1 MEVLTKKFRDIGSK
15 DLPMV
20 GGKNA
25 SLGAMYNNLSS
36 EGVKIPNGFATTA
49 HAFWLFMK
57 ENEISERLKKIL
69 DQLDRTNYSN
79 LSEIGEKAR
88 KIILQGKLSEELS
101 LEIVKKYKE
110 LSDGEDVEVAV
121 RSSAT
126 AEDLP
131 QASFAGQ
138 HDTFLNVLGEKA
150 LLNAVLKCFASLF
163 TDRAIKYREDQG
175 FNHLDIALSVGIQKM
190 VRSDKGCSGIGFT
203 LDPESGSQ
211 KIIHISGTWGLG
223 DNIVQGAVNPDE
235 FYIFKNTLIS
245 GFNAIL
251 QKKLGTKEITLV
263 YAQSNGHSS
272 TINLKTEKI
281 KQNSFVLN
289 NIEIMMLANW
299 ALKIE
304 NFYKKPMDI
313 EWAKDGI
320 TNELFITQAR
330 PETVHGGKKVSK
342 TSEFILKEKGEVLS
356 TGSAIGN
363 KITSGTARF
372 LESPQDSKKLNKGDI
387 LVTNTTSPDWDPL
400 FKKASAVV
408 TNKGGRTSHAAI
420 VAREL
425 GVPAVVGTKNATEK
439 IEDGSSIT
447 VSCAQGNIGY
457 IYKGELKYETRELDF
472 KKIKLPKTEAK
483 LILSNPE
490 QALKLS
496 LYPNNGVG
504 LLRMEFIITHII
516 KAHPMA
522 LVNYDKISDKE
533 TKEALDEL
541 TKNYTDKKEYFVDQL
556 SQGIAMIA
564 AAFYPNEVILRT
576 SDFKTNE
583 YAKLLGGTD
592 FEPVEENPML
602 GFRGASRYYDK
613 LYQEGFKLECAAIK
627 RVREEMGLTNLKV
640 MIPFCRTLTEAKKV
654 IDEMANNGLTRGEK
668 GFEIFMMVEIPSNV
682 LLLDDFAELFDGFSI
697 GSNDLTQLTLG
708 LDRDS
713 EYVSHIFDENNS
725 AARKMVALAIKKAKR
740 CKKVIGFCGQAPSDF
755 PEYSNFLIKEG
766 ITSISFN
773 QDAFINGIQLMNK
786 SESEKDVHYSS

>member
-1 MEVLTKKFRDIGSK
+1 MDVLTKKFRDIGSK
-15 DLPMV
+15 DLPVV

-25 SLGAMYNNLSS
+25 SLGAMYNNLFS
-36 EGVKIPNGFATTA
+36 EGVKIPNGFATSA
-49 HAFWLFMK
+49 HAFRLFLK
-57 ENEISERLKKIL
+57 ENAISEKLKNIL
-69 DQLDRTNYSN
+69 NELDRQNYSN

-88 KIILQGKLSEELS
+88 KSILQGKLSENLR
-101 LEIVKKYKE
+101 LEIIKNYRD
-110 LSDGEDVEVAV
+110 LGDGKDVEVAV

-138 HDTFLNVLGEKA
+138 HDTFLNIIGETE
-150 LLNAVLKCFASLF
+150 LLNAVQKCFASLY

-203 LDPESGSQ
+203 IDPETGSQ
-211 KIIHISGTWGLG
+211 NIIHISGTWGLG
-223 DNIVQGAVNPDE
+223 DNIVQGTVNPDE
-235 FYIFKNTLIS
+235 FYVFKPSLLK
-245 GFNAIL
+245 GYNAIL

-272 TINLKTEKI
+272 TTNLKTEKF
-281 KQNSFVLN
+281 KQNSFILN
-289 NIEIMMLANW
+289 SIEIMMLANW

-304 NFYKKPMDI
+304 DFYKKPMDI

-320 TNELFITQAR
+320 TNELFVTQAR
-330 PETVHGGKKVSK
+330 PETVHGGKRLTK
-342 TSEFILKEKGEVLS
+342 TSEYILKDKGEILT
-356 TGSAIGN
+356 TGSAIGA

-372 LESPQDSKKLNKGDI
+372 LESPMDSYKLKKGDI
-387 LVTNTTSPDWDPL
+387 LITNTTSPDWDPL
-400 FKKASAVV
+400 FKKAAAVI

-439 IEDGSSIT
+439 IEDGASIT
-447 VSCAQGNIGY
+447 VSCAQGSLGY
-457 IYKGELKYETRELDF
+457 VYKGELKYETREVDF
-472 KKIKLPKTEAK
+472 EKIKLPKTEAK

-496 LYPNNGVG
+496 MYPNNGVG

-522 LVNYDKISDKE
+522 LVNYHKISNKE

-541 TKNYTDKKEYFVDQL
+541 TKNYTDKKEYFIDQL

-583 YAKLLGGTD
+583 YAKLLGGAD

-613 LYQEGFKLECAAIK
+613 LYQEGFSLECAAIK
-627 RVREEMGLTNLKV
+627 RVREEMGLTNVKV
-640 MIPFCRTLTEAKKV
+640 MIPFCRTLLEAKKV
-654 IDEMANNGLTRGEK
+654 INEMVQNGLKRGEK
-668 GFEIFMMVEIPSNV
+668 DFEVYMMVEIPSNV
-682 LLLDDFAELFDGFSI
+682 LLLDEFAEHFDGFSI

-713 EYVSHIFDENNS
+713 EYVSHIYDENNS

-740 CKKVIGFCGQAPSDF
+740 SKKVIGFCGQAPSDF
-755 PEYSNFLIKEG
+755 PEYTQFLIKEG
-766 ITSISFN
+766 INSISFN
-773 QDAFINGIQLMNK
+773 PDALINGIQLMNK
-786 SESEKDVHYSS
+786 SESTESLRYN

>member
-1 MEVLTKKFRDIGSK
+1 MDVLTKQFREIGSK

-25 SLGAMYNNLSS
+25 SLGAMFNNLSS
-36 EGVKIPNGFATTA
+36 EGVKIPNCFATTS
-49 HAFWLFMK
+49 HAFWLFLK
-57 ENEISERLKKIL
+57 ENEISEKLKNIL

-88 KIILQGKLSEELS
+88 NSILQGELSEALS
-101 LEIVKKYKE
+101 LEIIKKYKD
-110 LSDGEDVEVAV
+110 LGDGKNVEVAV

-138 HDTFLNVLGEKA
+138 HDTFLNVVGEKA
-150 LLNAVLKCFASLF
+150 LLNAVLKCFSSLF
-163 TDRAIKYREDQG
+163 TDRAIKYREDKG

-211 KIIHISGTWGLG
+211 NIIHISGTWGLG
-223 DNIVQGAVNPDE
+223 DNIVQGIVNPDE
-235 FYIFKNTLIS
+235 FYVFKPTLLK

-251 QKKLGTKEITLV
+251 QKKLGTKEKTLV

-272 TINLKTEKI
+272 TTNLNTDKI
-281 KQNSFVLN
+281 KQDSFVLN
-289 NIEIMMLANW
+289 DSEIMMLANW

-304 NFYKKPMDI
+304 DFYKKPMDI

-330 PETVHGGKKVSK
+330 PETVHGAQQVSK
-342 TSEFILKEKGEVLS
+342 TTEYILKEKGEVLT
-356 TGSAIGN
+356 TGSAIGT
-363 KITSGTARF
+363 KIISGIARF
-372 LESPQDSKKLNKGDI
+372 LESPLDAKKLNNGDI
-387 LVTNTTSPDWDPL
+387 LVTNNTSPDWDPL
-400 FKKASAVV
+400 FKKAAAVI

-425 GVPAVVGTKNATEK
+425 GVPAIVGTKNATEK
-439 IEDGSSIT
+439 IEDGTSIT
-447 VSCAQGNIGY
+447 VSCAQGNLGSV
-457 IYKGELKYETRELDF
+457 YKGELKYEKRELDF

-504 LLRMEFIITHII
+504 LLRMEFIITHTI

-522 LVNYDKISDKE
+522 LVNYNKISNKE
-533 TKEALDEL
+533 VKEALDEL
-541 TKNYTDKKEYFVDQL
+541 TKNYTDKKEYFIDQL

-564 AAFYPNEVILRT
+564 GAFYPKEVILRT

-583 YAKLLGGTD
+583 YAKLLGGVD

-627 RVREEMGLTNLKV
+627 KLREEMGLTNVKV

-654 IDEMANNGLTRGEK
+654 IDEMAKNGLTRGEK

-682 LLLDDFAELFDGFSI
+682 LLLDEFAELFDGFSI

-725 AARKMVALAIKKAKR
+725 AARKMVSMAIKKAKK

-755 PEYSNFLIKEG
+755 PEYSSFLIKEG

-773 QDAFINGIQLMNK
+773 PDALINGIQLMNK
-786 SESEKDVHYSS
+786 SESEKDLRYSN